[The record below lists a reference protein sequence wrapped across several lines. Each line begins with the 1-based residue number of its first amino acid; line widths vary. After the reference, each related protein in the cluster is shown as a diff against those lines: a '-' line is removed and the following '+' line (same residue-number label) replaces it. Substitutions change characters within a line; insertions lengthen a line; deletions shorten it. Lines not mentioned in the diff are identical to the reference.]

1 MVPVIL
7 EWMNF
12 EGDYMRQAQIGDSVR
27 VHFSVCYD
35 DGTQFATTL
44 GEAPM
49 ELTIGDRKLI
59 ECFETSVV
67 GMVEGEKKSVSIGPN
82 QAMGERKPELVAI
95 VPREAVPE
103 HHEDLKVGIKVEVED
118 DTGNPLVGTV
128 TQLTDQEV
136 TVDANHPLA
145 GKTLVFDIELIE
157 FV

>member
-1 MVPVIL
+1 
-7 EWMNF
+7 
-12 EGDYMRQAQIGDSVR
+12 
-27 VHFSVCYD
+27 
-35 DGTQFATTL
+35 
-44 GEAPM
+44 
-49 ELTIGDRKLI
+49 
-59 ECFETSVV
+59 
-67 GMVEGEKKSVSIGPN
+67 MVEGEKKSVSLGPN
-82 QAMGERKPELVAI
+82 QAMGERRPELVAI
-95 VPREAVPE
+95 VSREAVPE